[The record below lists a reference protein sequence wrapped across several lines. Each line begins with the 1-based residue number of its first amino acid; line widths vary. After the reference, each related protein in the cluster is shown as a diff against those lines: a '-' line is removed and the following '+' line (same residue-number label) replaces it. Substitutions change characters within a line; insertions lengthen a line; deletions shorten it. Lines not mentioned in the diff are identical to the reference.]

1 MKKLLAAALLCVTAF
16 AQAQQEMPPF
26 TTSKFNGEIMVG
38 GKVFPN
44 LDFAWLYASAQ
55 ATATGQ
61 NQTIHLGAGVYSV
74 GNSADLNPEFA
85 EPANGACISIIGST
99 APGQLADT
107 TQVGTI
113 IESYDPVSGG
123 TLIGTNGTQTNN
135 NCTFRDLYI
144 LNENASTQAG
154 FGYGITLFGFS
165 GLTIEN
171 VAIEDA
177 LSSGI
182 TLADDTPGDTS
193 TFYMRNVFISY
204 NSAHFTPE
212 ARASYGINIAA
223 NVGDSVID
231 HLVVRNA
238 RIAAIQNDGSGITVR
253 DLHGFGYPY
262 TCSAGGAT
270 ATISTTNEST
280 TATVTATG
288 TGTITANQLV
298 WAPGIAFPTTV
309 SSISGSTLTLSFAA
323 RATATGVAAQ
333 FSCNNYSDTSAT
345 DPAAS
350 FATNYVVLDNGG
362 GGNSYIDTYMDS
374 PAIAAFDLEANGV
387 VVEGGHIQW
396 PELTSFP
403 NANLASVQNTM
414 TSNLIIANVGCSA
427 MSATAGAPSSPAG
440 STGVWISYFG
450 TDGEPP
456 SFSSVSNLAG
466 CGTFYQ
472 TRNNSRQTVFD
483 VTTNN
488 SSNTNFGS
496 SGETPKVITF
506 PLNAQA
512 NEGGNES
519 ECFAGPDSETGD
531 IYYGGE
537 PASPSSFVVRCNG
550 TIHGGGGL
558 QTGAVSVS
566 SATTLA
572 YTNKNVMANA
582 SSAAFTL
589 TLPSCFTPM
598 PDGITPTGME
608 LTIYKTDSSANAVT
622 LATTSSQTIT
632 YNGTSYASGG
642 LALGS
647 SLHELTLVCGADS
660 NWYAH

>member
-44 LDFAWLYASAQ
+44 LDFAWSYALAQ
-55 ATATGQ
+55 ATSTGN
-61 NQTIHLGAGVYSV
+61 NQTIRLGTGIYVA
-74 GNSADLNPEFA
+74 NNTADLNPEFA
-85 EPANGACISIIGST
+85 EPTNGACISMVGSS

-107 TQVGTI
+107 TQAGTV
-113 IESYDPVSGG
+113 IESFDGAFSPGNALLIGSPISGG
-123 TLIGTNGTQTNN
+123 TTTPNA

-144 LNENASTQAG
+144 LNEDASSAN
-154 FGYGITLFGFS
+154 GFS
-165 GLTIEN
+165 NAIELNYFTGLTIEN

-177 LSSGI
+177 LNAGI
-182 TLADDTPGDTS
+182 TLGAFGVTGGPE
-193 TFYMRNVFISY
+193 TFYMRNVFVSY
-204 NSAHFTPE
+204 NNAHFAPGS
-212 ARASYGINIAA
+212 RANYGVILNSE
-223 NVGDSVID
+223 VGDSVID

-238 RIAAIQNDGSGITVR
+238 RNAALENLGGGIAVH
-253 DLHGFGYPY
+253 DLHGFGFPY
-262 TCSAGGAT
+262 TC
-270 ATISTTNEST
+270 TT
-280 TATVTATG
+280 G
-288 TGTITANQLV
+288 
-298 WAPGIAFPTTV
+298 P
-309 SSISGSTLTLSFAA
+309 
-323 RATATGVAAQ
+323 
-333 FSCNNYSDTSAT
+333 CNNSETNASAP
-345 DPAAS
+345 DAS
-350 FATNYVVLDNGG
+350 WASNYVVVDIGL

-387 VVEGGHIQW
+387 VIQGGHIQW

-403 NANLASVQNTM
+403 NANLASVQSTM

-496 SGETPKVITF
+496 SGETPKVLMF

-512 NEGGNES
+512 NEGNTES
-519 ECFAGPDSETGD
+519 ECFAGPDSSTGD
-531 IYYGGE
+531 IYFGG
-537 PASPSSFVVRCNG
+537 PPSSPSSFVVRCNG
-550 TIHGGGGL
+550 TIHGSGGL

-566 SATTLA
+566 SAATLA